1 MDFESWFSTEATC
14 RAYLIQL
21 RWPDGVQCPHCGR
34 RGAWQDRAG
43 RLICRTCRRHFR
55 VTAGTI
61 FHDSHLPL
69 RVWFKAMWWMTN
81 QKTGM
86 SALGLQRALGLG
98 SYRTAWLLLH
108 KLRQAMV
115 RPGRDPLAG
124 TIEVDETLVGGYE
137 PGGGRRHLGNK
148 ALVVVAAQ
156 ADGAGIGRIRL
167 RRVPDGAATP
177 LLAFVKDVVA
187 PGSLVLTDGYRSY
200 AGLRAAGFRH
210 RPRVRGADPARAS
223 KLLPRVHRVIALL
236 KRWLLGTHQGAV
248 SQTHLDAY
256 LDEFA
261 FRFNRRKS
269 QFRGKLFQRVLEHAV
284 LITPATYRDLVR
296 QERRRPHKPL

>member
-1 MDFESWFSTEATC
+1 MDFDSRFATEAAC
-14 RAYLIQL
+14 RTYLIQL
-21 RWPDGVQCPHCGR
+21 RWPDGFQCPHCGQP
-34 RGAWQDRAG
+34 GAWQDRAA
-43 RLICRTCRRHFR
+43 RLICRTCRRHCR
-55 VTAGTI
+55 ITAGTI
-61 FHDSHLPL
+61 FHDSHISL
-69 RVWFKAMWWMTN
+69 RVWFKAIWWMTN

-115 RPGRDPLAG
+115 RPGRDPLTG
-124 TIEVDETLVGGYE
+124 TIEVDETMVGGYE
-137 PGGGRRHLGNK
+137 RGGGRRHLGNK
-148 ALVVVAAQ
+148 ALVIVAAQ
-156 ADGAGIGRIRL
+156 ADGTGIGRIRL

-177 LLAFVKDVVA
+177 LLGFVKAVVA

-200 AGLRAAGFRH
+200 AGLQAAGFRH

-236 KRWLLGTHQGAV
+236 KRWLLGTHQGSV
-248 SQTHLDAY
+248 SHAHLDAY
-256 LDEFA
+256 LDEFT

-269 QFRGKLFQRVLEHAV
+269 QFRGKLFRRVLEHAV
-284 LITPATYRDLVR
+284 LLIPTTYRQLVR
-296 QERRRPHKPL
+296 QKRRKPHNP